1 MKRVV
6 TLAKIQSE
14 REACHHLTLLEN
26 CQIFY
31 SHVFVFVERSL
42 KSLGPSCDLIPISER
57 IALLPS
63 LMGL

>member
-14 REACHHLTLLEN
+14 SETCHHLTLLEN
-26 CQIFY
+26 CPIFY

-42 KSLGPSCDLIPISER
+42 KSLGPSCDLIPRSER
-57 IALLPS
+57 IVLLPS